1 MNRKNAVLLVN
12 LGTPESPD
20 KKSVR
25 RFLRDFLSDR
35 RVVDGSRLIWLP
47 ILYLIVLPL
56 RSQRVAKLYKK
67 IWFENDS
74 PLRFY
79 TQSQAKKLADKLAG
93 ENITVDYAMTYGK
106 PSIAQQMRKF
116 AQQGVTNL
124 TVLPLYPQYS
134 VSTTAPVFDQ
144 ISAAIKQQFNFP
156 ALNFIHDYHDHP
168 LYISALVNSIKKSWQ
183 EKGQSQLLIFSF
195 HGIPKRYVTLG
206 DVYQQ
211 HCQSTVQL
219 VVSALGLGQEQ
230 YKLCYQ
236 SRVGREEWL
245 KPYLDKTL
253 PEIAKGGIHSID
265 IISPAFSCDC
275 LETLEELAI
284 DNKTLFLEN
293 GGKQYHYI
301 PCLNDSEAQIQL
313 FTALVNGPAVAHY
326 GRQGE

>member
-1 MNRKNAVLLVN
+1 MNKKNAVLLVN

-25 RFLRDFLSDR
+25 KFLRDFLSDK
-35 RVVDGSRLIWLP
+35 RVVDTPRLIWLP

-56 RSQRVAKLYKK
+56 RSQRVARLYKK

-79 TQSQAKKLADKLAG
+79 TQSQTQKLADKLAC
-93 ENITVDYAMTYGK
+93 ENTMVEYAMTYGK
-106 PSIAQQMRKF
+106 PTIAQQMDKF
-116 AQQGVTNL
+116 QQQGITNL

-168 LYISALVNSIKKSWQ
+168 LYISALVNSIKKNWQ
-183 EKGQSQLLIFSF
+183 EKGQSELLLFSF

-211 HCQSTVQL
+211 HCETTVQL
-219 VVSALGLGQEQ
+219 VVRTLGLSEAQ
-230 YKLCYQ
+230 YQLCYQ

-245 KPYLDKTL
+245 KPYLDITL
-253 PEIAKGGIHSID
+253 PEIAKKGIHSVD

-284 DNKTLFLEN
+284 DNKSLFLEN
-293 GGKQYHYI
+293 GGEQYHYI
-301 PCLNDSEAQIQL
+301 PCLNDSEEHIQL
-313 FTALVNGPAVAHY
+313 FQALVNGTRIA
-326 GRQGE
+326 QS